1 MKRRIILLLSAVLL
15 LTGCNTYK
23 FSNNIDENIEYLL
36 STKSS
41 LHNSHNVGYSYYLP
55 KGISFISKDK
65 YNALL
70 KDMNKNY
77 YYLYVDVISYYHK
90 IENDYVINKDSYYSD
105 RLEFNKKNGYI
116 QIDEA
121 EGKYFIQFVYNY
133 VKIEALVSKKDLVDS
148 INNMCYILRSF
159 KFNNVVIESLVGDN
173 VLDYQEEDYSLFKPD
188 SSKEDYMDIVSRSES
203 EEFNKYLEDEKID
216 LNY

>member
-1 MKRRIILLLSAVLL
+1 MKRKIILLLSAVLL

-36 STKSS
+36 STKSK
-41 LHNSHNVGYSYYLP
+41 LHNSHDVGYSYYLP

-90 IENDYVINKDSYYSD
+90 KENDYVINKDSYYSD
-105 RLEFNKKNGYI
+105 RLEFNKKSGYI

-133 VKIEALVSKKDLVDS
+133 VKVEALVSKKDLVDS